1 MSIWGE
7 GRSSSID
14 MAAEASS
21 QAGEVQEAGISDN
34 TSNNPEAAVTIQR
47 IQELLKT
54 KNDTS
59 RFVGLALLKS
69 VLDNSPQLREDE
81 EAVTT
86 LWHSVS
92 PKFLDRLLRSGAK
105 QGPSPKDA
113 RDMIDIAV
121 GVVHIF
127 SVLLPDDSKKNP
139 SLVGRI
145 PALVS
150 VVLHRSVI
158 RPPDLEPTLTRRH
171 SSDETTQLVLQTL
184 LTLVSR
190 EEGAKEFVVVDD
202 VSALIEIA
210 PSQALALDI
219 ILYAYSQS
227 AAFTEDT
234 ASMRSKVDAIVRSL
248 VASFKGTDAV
258 ILLTFLAELL
268 RRLSPEVSCSK
279 WNLVSVL
286 VTDPSPVPAPKPGLV
301 EDHHRLH
308 PQSCD

>member
-1 MSIWGE
+1 M
-7 GRSSSID
+7 
-14 MAAEASS
+14 
-21 QAGEVQEAGISDN
+21 QEAGTSDN
-34 TSNNPEAAVTIQR
+34 TSNPEAAVTIQR

-105 QGPSPKDA
+105 QGSSPKDA

-127 SVLLPDDSKKNP
+127 SVLLPDDSKKDP

-150 VVLHRSVI
+150 VILHRLVI
-158 RPPDLEPTLTRRH
+158 SFPDLEPTLTHRH

-190 EEGAKEFVVVDD
+190 VEGAKEFVTIDD

-210 PSQALALDI
+210 PSRPLALDI

-227 AAFTEDT
+227 TAFTEDT
-234 ASMRSKVDAIVRSL
+234 VFMQSKVDTIVRSL

-258 ILLTFLAELL
+258 TLLAFLAELL
-268 RRLSPEVSCSK
+268 RRLSPEVSCPK
-279 WNLVSVL
+279 WNLV
-286 VTDPSPVPAPKPGLV
+286 
-301 EDHHRLH
+301 
-308 PQSCD
+308 

>member
-1 MSIWGE
+1 VLAGLNVPIRGQ
-7 GRSSSID
+7 GLSSSIV

-21 QAGEVQEAGISDN
+21 QAGQVHDADISDNIGDN

-105 QGPSPKDA
+105 QGSSPKDA

-127 SVLLPDDSKKNP
+127 SVLLPDDSKKDPN
-139 SLVGRI
+139 LVGRI

-150 VVLHRSVI
+150 VILHR
-158 RPPDLEPTLTRRH
+158 
-171 SSDETTQLVLQTL
+171 
-184 LTLVSR
+184 
-190 EEGAKEFVVVDD
+190 
-202 VSALIEIA
+202 
-210 PSQALALDI
+210 
-219 ILYAYSQS
+219 
-227 AAFTEDT
+227 
-234 ASMRSKVDAIVRSL
+234 
-248 VASFKGTDAV
+248 
-258 ILLTFLAELL
+258 
-268 RRLSPEVSCSK
+268 
-279 WNLVSVL
+279 
-286 VTDPSPVPAPKPGLV
+286 
-301 EDHHRLH
+301 
-308 PQSCD
+308 